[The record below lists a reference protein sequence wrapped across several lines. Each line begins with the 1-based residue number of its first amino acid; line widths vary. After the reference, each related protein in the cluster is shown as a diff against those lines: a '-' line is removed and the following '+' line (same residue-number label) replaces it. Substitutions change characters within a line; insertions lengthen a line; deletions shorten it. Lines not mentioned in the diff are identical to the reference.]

1 MALVH
6 VTTQLPYFGIPP
18 AFVPHS
24 TLPQLDVIGK
34 QLDEPPLELVDVD
47 AVIFSSAPTPV
58 LFVTHVYIVCVEFSS
73 NPLNVYTLLVP
84 LFIYAP
90 KSILNSYFAI
100 PTDDAAVAFKYD
112 IPSSYTNDVL
122 VIVIPSIF

>member
-1 MALVH
+1 MH

-24 TLPQLDVIGK
+24 TLP